1 MLGLFGRTRSSWDG
15 LPENFLRPKDLFDSM
30 QKRITLRIKNAS
42 SPRFILLVL
51 PAVLLLAAMLFA
63 AHGSAHFAEADAIP
77 LFGYQIV
84 NVYPHSSLAFTQ
96 GLVYDEGVL
105 YEGTGLYGRSTLRR
119 VDLETGRV
127 LQQTNLESTLFGEGV
142 ALWKDRIIQLTW
154 QSGLGLIYG
163 KESLTR
169 IGNFSYQTEGWGIT
183 SDGKRLIMSDGTDIL
198 HILDPESF
206 AETGQIK
213 VTANG
218 TPLKGL
224 NELEYIKGQ
233 IYANVWPTSWIA
245 IISPENGE
253 VKGKINL
260 QGILQENDIQGS
272 KVDVLNGIAYD
283 AREDKLFVTGKLWPK
298 LFEIKLV
305 PEAGSD

>member
-1 MLGLFGRTRSSWDG
+1 MIKRACSS
-15 LPENFLRPKDLFDSM
+15 
-30 QKRITLRIKNAS
+30 
-42 SPRFILLVL
+42 RFILLAF

-63 AHGSAHFAEADAIP
+63 AQGSSHFVETDSIP
-77 LFGYQIV
+77 VLGYQIV
-84 NVYPHSSLAFTQ
+84 NTYPHSSLAFTQ

-105 YEGTGLYGRSTLRR
+105 YEGTGLYGRSSLRR

-127 LQQTNLESTLFGEGV
+127 LKQTNLESTLFGEGV

-154 QSGLGLIYG
+154 QSGRGLIYG
-163 KESLTR
+163 KENLTG
-169 IGNFSYQTEGWGIT
+169 IGNFSYPTEGWGIT
-183 SDGKRLIMSDGTDIL
+183 SDNKSLIMSDGTDVL

-206 AETGQIK
+206 AKMGQIK

-233 IYANVWPTSWIA
+233 IYANVWPTNWIV
-245 IISPENGE
+245 IISPESGE
-253 VKGKINL
+253 VKSKINMR
-260 QGILQENDIQGS
+260 GILQESDIQGN

-283 AREDKLFVTGKLWPK
+283 ALEDRLFVTGKLWPK

-305 PEAGSD
+305 HERS

>member
-1 MLGLFGRTRSSWDG
+1 MIA
-15 LPENFLRPKDLFDSM
+15 P
-30 QKRITLRIKNAS
+30 QIKKACS
-42 SPRFILLVL
+42 HGFVLVAL
-51 PAVLLLAAMLFA
+51 PAVLLFIAMLSA
-63 AHGSAHFAEADAIP
+63 AHGSDHSPKASAIP
-77 LFGYQIV
+77 VFGYQII
-84 NVYPHSSLAFTQ
+84 NVYPHNSAAFTQ

-105 YEGTGLYGRSTLRR
+105 YEGTGLYGRSSLRR

-127 LQQTNLESTLFGEGV
+127 LEQTRLESNLFGEGV

-154 QSGLGLIYG
+154 QSGLGLVYG
-163 KESLTR
+163 KANLTEIR
-169 IGNFSYQTEGWGIT
+169 NFSYQTEGWGIT
-183 SDGKRLIMSDGTDIL
+183 PYNKSLIMSDGTDIL

-218 TPLKGL
+218 IPLKGL
-224 NELEYIKGQ
+224 NELEYIKGL
-233 IYANVWPTSWIA
+233 IYANVWPTNWIA
-245 IISPENGE
+245 IISPETGE

-260 QGILQENDIQGS
+260 QGILQENYTLLGY

-283 AREDKLFVTGKLWPK
+283 EREDRLFVTGKLWPK

-305 PEAGSD
+305 PELGSD

>member
-1 MLGLFGRTRSSWDG
+1 M
-15 LPENFLRPKDLFDSM
+15 PKM
-30 QKRITLRIKNAS
+30 ITQRIKKAC
-42 SPRFILLVL
+42 SPRFVLLAL
-51 PAVLLLAAMLFA
+51 PAVLLLIALLIAAQ
-63 AHGSAHFAEADAIP
+63 GSSRFVEAGAIP
-77 LFGYQIV
+77 VLGYQIV
-84 NVYPHSSLAFTQ
+84 NVYPHSSFAFTQ

-105 YEGTGLYGRSTLRR
+105 YEGTGLYGRSSLRR

-127 LQQTNLESTLFGEGV
+127 LQQTRLESTLFGEGV

-154 QSGLGLIYG
+154 QSGLGLVYG
-163 KESLTR
+163 KENLTG
-169 IGNFSYQTEGWGIT
+169 ICNFSYQTEGWGIT
-183 SDGKRLIMSDGTDIL
+183 TDNKSLIMSDGTDIL

-206 AETGQIK
+206 AETGQIE

-233 IYANVWPTSWIA
+233 IYANVWPTNWIV
-245 IISPENGE
+245 IISPESGE
-253 VKGKINL
+253 VKGKIDL
-260 QGILQENDIQGS
+260 QGILQENEIQGH

-283 AREDKLFVTGKLWPK
+283 AREDRLFVTGKLWPK

-305 PEAGSD
+305 PEGNRDEDGD